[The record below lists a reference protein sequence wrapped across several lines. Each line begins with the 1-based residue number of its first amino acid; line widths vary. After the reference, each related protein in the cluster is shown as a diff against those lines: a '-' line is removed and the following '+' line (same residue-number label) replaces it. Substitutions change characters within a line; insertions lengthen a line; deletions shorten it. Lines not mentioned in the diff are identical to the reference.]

1 MIRPISFFYSCL
13 KVRLVFYFIKA
24 AIILFTVQSCSSD
37 LSDPQKIVDSAIR
50 EYGGEKYLHSAI
62 EFDFRDRHYIAKREV
77 GQFSKERIFFKDSTF
92 IVHDILTNESFVR
105 MIDDKVVSLPDSMA
119 KKYTA
124 SINSV
129 IYFALLPYGLNDPA
143 VKKKFLGTTNLEG
156 QPYYKVEVSFGE
168 GGGEGH
174 QDMFYYWINQK
185 NFTVDYL
192 AYFYLENNVWDIR
205 FRKAMNR
212 REINGIVFQDYINYK
227 PKVPD
232 EKFAEIEELFTSGRL
247 EELSRIV
254 LENITVR

>member
-13 KVRLVFYFIKA
+13 KVRRFFYFITA

-50 EYGGEKYLHSAI
+50 LYGGEKYLHSTI

-77 GQFSKERIFFKDSTF
+77 GQFSKERIFFKDSTS

-105 MIDDKVVSLPDSMA
+105 KIDDKVVSLPDSMA

-129 IYFALLPYGLNDPA
+129 IYFALLPYGLNDPS
-143 VKKKFLGTTNLEG
+143 VKKKFLGTMILEG
-156 QPYYKVEVSFGE
+156 QPYYKVEVTFGE
-168 GGGEGH
+168 GGGEGY
-174 QDMFYYWINQK
+174 QDMFYYWIHQK

-192 AYFYLENNVWDIR
+192 AYFYQENNVWDIR

-227 PKVPD
+227 PKVLD